1 MHIKVSCC
9 VISQRSLKFVGDLQL
24 SNNIHYLSV
33 GLINDMNNCFHI
45 NYIESA
51 KRSRDKDKSRPLRR
65 EDWRREMRERDNFRA
80 SAADHLPCLPAGRS
94 IRSRAFQWRM
104 PWSLSGAS
112 PARIA

>member
-65 EDWRREMRERDNFRA
+65 EDWRREMRESESTRDSCDVHARLPPPSLIRA
-80 SAADHLPCLPAGRS
+80 FS
-94 IRSRAFQWRM
+94 IRSRAFQWRR
-104 PWSLSGAS
+104 PWSISGARS
-112 PARIA
+112 